1 MKKLLVFVAV
11 LAVAG
16 AAYWFYQQNQVDPLP
31 DDIVFGN
38 GRIEA
43 IQVDISSLIPG
54 RVASIT
60 VTEGDLVKPG
70 QVVATINADALQAQL
85 AQAEARVASAK
96 SQVAAAAATIAQTEA
111 VLALAT
117 EELNRTTQ
125 LAARGTVSPQILD
138 ARTTDMRVAEAN
150 LAAAKAALVANE
162 RGVDAARAGAA
173 QIAANL
179 DDTTLTSPVVGR
191 VLYRLAEPGEVI
203 GAGSRLLT
211 LVDLSEVYLEFFLPA
226 TQAHRIEIGAEARIK
241 LDIIDA
247 AVPATVTFV
256 SPVSQF
262 TPRQVETADERQN
275 LVFRVRV
282 RVPQELVQRFIGL
295 VHTGIRGVAYVRLA
309 GPDPSPWPET
319 LHLADFEAL
328 IQQQGD

>member
-1 MKKLLVFVAV
+1 M
-11 LAVAG
+11 
-16 AAYWFYQQNQVDPLP
+16 AA
-31 DDIVFGN
+31 
-38 GRIEA
+38 
-43 IQVDISSLIPG
+43 
-54 RVASIT
+54 
-60 VTEGDLVKPG
+60 
-70 QVVATINADALQAQL
+70 
-85 AQAEARVASAK
+85 
-96 SQVAAAAATIAQTEA
+96 
-111 VLALAT
+111 
-117 EELNRTTQ
+117 
-125 LAARGTVSPQILD
+125 
-138 ARTTDMRVAEAN
+138 AN

-162 RGVDAARAGAA
+162 RGVDAALAGSA
-173 QIAANL
+173 QIASNL
-179 DDTTLTSPVVGR
+179 EDTTLISPVTGR
-191 VLYRLAEPGEVI
+191 VLYRLSEPGEVI

-241 LDIIDA
+241 LDILEE

-275 LVFRVRV
+275 LVFRVRI

-309 GPDPSPWPET
+309 GPNPSPWPDF
-319 LHLADFEAL
+319 LSLADFEAL